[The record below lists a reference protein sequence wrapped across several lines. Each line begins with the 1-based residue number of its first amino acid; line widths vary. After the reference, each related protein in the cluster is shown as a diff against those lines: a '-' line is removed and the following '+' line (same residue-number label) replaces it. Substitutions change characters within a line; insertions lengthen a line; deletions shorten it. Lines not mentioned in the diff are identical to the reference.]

1 MLTEIQLKKLS
12 TKRLL
17 TLYRKK
23 FKKMKNWYA
32 YITDYGNMPEVLD
45 NDSDEVKYC
54 LKLDKYCDLM
64 KSILNTREHV
74 K

>member
-1 MLTEIQLKKLS
+1 MLTEKQLKKLP

-23 FKKMKNWYA
+23 AKRMKNWYA
-32 YITDYGNMPEVLD
+32 YMTDYGNMPEALD
-45 NDSDEVKYC
+45 NDSDEVRYC
-54 LKLDKYCDLM
+54 IKLDKYCDLM

-74 K
+74 